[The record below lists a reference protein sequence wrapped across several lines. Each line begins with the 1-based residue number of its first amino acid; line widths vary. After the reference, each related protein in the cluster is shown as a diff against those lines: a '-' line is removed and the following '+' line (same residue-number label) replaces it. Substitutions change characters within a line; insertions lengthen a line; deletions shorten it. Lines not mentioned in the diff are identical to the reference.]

1 VISLSAYT
9 LYQKIYVFFI
19 IFLTRL
25 ERAIISHN
33 ICLLSRRSAGGI
45 MDLSELDPVE
55 ELPAEHL
62 EDSP

>member
-1 VISLSAYT
+1 M
-9 LYQKIYVFFI
+9 
-19 IFLTRL
+19 
-25 ERAIISHN
+25 ISHVK
-33 ICLLSRRSAGGI
+33 IPKSLMKLPKVVFSITYMFHFFSRRSAGGI

>member
-1 VISLSAYT
+1 MKLPKVISLHM
-9 LYQKIYVFFI
+9 FDF
-19 IFLTRL
+19 
-25 ERAIISHN
+25 
-33 ICLLSRRSAGGI
+33 SRRSAGGI